1 VIRVVSTIRP
11 CIFRSPTTGRLSL
24 AGGTVIS
31 VNGRPVLPGIAYP
44 EVPESTMPS
53 DIVWSRPEPRYEPK
67 PAVKSFEVEGRTG
80 TYTVTV
86 DGRRVTC
93 TCPGYSFRKT
103 CKHVTQ
109 VLKTGA

>member
-1 VIRVVSTIRP
+1 MIRVVSTIRP
-11 CIFRSPTTGRLSL
+11 AIFRSPTTGKLSL

-31 VNGRPVLPGIAYP
+31 VNGVAASGYP
-44 EVPESTMPS
+44 EVPEGTTPS
-53 DIVWSRPEPRYEPK
+53 DIVWSRPEPKLEPK

-93 TCPGYSFRKT
+93 TCPGYTFRKT

-109 VLKTGA
+109 VLKTGS